1 MAAEK
6 LDRTVVRTATALV
19 VGALA
24 VVFDTTILSIALH
37 SLATDLHTDVAHI
50 QWVTTG
56 YLLALAATVP
66 LSAWCL
72 ARFGG
77 KRVWMVAL
85 AIFLVGSVLSGLA
98 WNADSLI
105 AFRVLQGVGGGLMLP
120 VMTTMVMEVAGGKQL
135 GRVSAVIGLPAM
147 AGPVLGPV
155 LGGAILALGDWRWIF
170 WVNIPFCVAGLIL
183 AWRMLPA
190 DRGRDPRRRLDI
202 VGVLLLV
209 PGLAGLLLGLSDS
222 VLDGGFARLDAWI
235 PLVAGAALVAGFA
248 FWALHRRG
256 DALVDVRLLTVRSVW
271 SASTLLFLS
280 GVALYGA
287 MLLLPLFFQQVR
299 GTDALGAG
307 LLLVPQGLGTLACR
321 PLAGRL
327 IDRIGARWI
336 TVVGFAIVAVSTVP
350 FAFGLPALADPL
362 LLVALFVR
370 GFGLGAVT
378 MPLMVAS
385 YQGLSGERIA
395 HSSILT
401 RTAQQLGGSFG
412 TALFAVLLQAAV
424 QGGASLPAAFDLAF
438 WVASGATVLGVGISL
453 VLPAGGPGASGR
465 RGTTGSPAPVAEA
478 EPASAIPVRGA

>member
-1 MAAEK
+1 MKQK
-6 LDRTVVRTATALV
+6 LDPAVVRTATALV

-24 VVFDTTILSIALH
+24 VVFDTTILSVALH
-37 SLATDLHTDVAHI
+37 TLAGELRTTVAQI

-72 ARFGG
+72 ARWGG
-77 KRVWMVAL
+77 KRVWMAAL
-85 AIFLVGSVLSGLA
+85 AIFLIGSILSGAA
-98 WNADSLI
+98 WNAEALI

-120 VMTTMVMEVAGGKQL
+120 VMTTMVMEVAGGRNL
-135 GRVSAVIGLPAM
+135 GRVSAVVGLPAM
-147 AGPVLGPV
+147 AGPILGPV
-155 LGGAILALGDWRWIF
+155 LGGLILALGDWRWIF
-170 WVNIPFCVAGLIL
+170 WVNIPFSVAGLIL

-190 DRGRDPRRRLDI
+190 DRGRDPKRRLDV

-222 VLDGGFARLDAWI
+222 VLDGGFARLDAWA
-235 PLVAGAALVAGFA
+235 PLAVGAVLVAA
-248 FWALHRRG
+248 FVGWALRRRG
-256 DALVDVRLLTVRSVW
+256 AALVDVRLLRVRSVW

-280 GVALYGA
+280 SVALYGA
-287 MLLLPLFFQQVR
+287 MLLLPLFWQQLR

-307 LLLVPQGLGTLACR
+307 LLLIPQGLGTLACR

-336 TVVGFAIVAVSTVP
+336 ALAGFGIVAVSTVP
-350 FAFGLPALADPL
+350 FALSPVQAADPL

-370 GFGLGAVT
+370 GFGLGAIT
-378 MPLMVAS
+378 MPLMVVS
-385 YQGLSGERIA
+385 YQGLAGEDIA

-412 TALFAVLLQAAV
+412 TALFAVLLQAGL
-424 QGGASLPAAFDLAF
+424 QGGASLQGAFDTAF
-438 WVASGATVLGVGISL
+438 WVATGATVIGVVISL
-453 VLPAGGPGASGR
+453 VLPSGGPARTQAGR
-465 RGTTGSPAPVAEA
+465 AAPAPVS
-478 EPASAIPVRGA
+478 EPGTQPEPEPVREG

>member
-1 MAAEK
+1 MTEK
-6 LDRTVVRTATALV
+6 LDKTVVRTATALV

-24 VVFDTTILSIALH
+24 VVFDTTILSVALH
-37 SLATDLHTDVAHI
+37 TLAADLHTSVAQI

-85 AIFLVGSVLSGLA
+85 AIFLAGSILSGLA

-120 VMTTMVMEVAGGKQL
+120 VMTTLVMEVAGGRQL

-155 LGGAILALGDWRWIF
+155 IGGLILALGDWRWIF
-170 WVNIPFCVAGLIL
+170 WVNIPFTVVGLLL
-183 AWRMLPA
+183 AWRMLPS
-190 DRGRDPRRRLDI
+190 DRGRDPKRRLDI
-202 VGVLLLV
+202 VGVVLLV

-222 VLDGGFARLDAWI
+222 VLAGGFSRVDAWL
-235 PLVAGAALVAGFA
+235 PLSVGVALVVAFV
-248 FWALHRRG
+248 FWALRRRG
-256 DALVDVRLLTVRSVW
+256 DALVDVRLLRVRSVW

-280 GVALYGA
+280 SVALYGA
-287 MLLLPLFFQQVR
+287 MLLLPLFWQQVR

-321 PLAGRL
+321 PIAGRL
-327 IDRIGARWI
+327 IDRVGARWI
-336 TVVGFAIVAVSTVP
+336 AVAGFAIVGVATVP
-350 FAFGLPALADPL
+350 FALGPAPAADPL

-385 YQGLSGERIA
+385 YQGLAGEQIA

-412 TALFAVLLQAAV
+412 TALFAVLLQSAV
-424 QGGASLPAAFDLAF
+424 QGGASLTGAFELAF
-438 WVASGATVLGVGISL
+438 WVATAATLLGVGISF
-453 VLPAGGPGASGR
+453 VLPSARPSQAQAAQAVPLPQAPVTAGS
-465 RGTTGSPAPVAEA
+465 GSPRPAP
-478 EPASAIPVRGA
+478 

>member
-24 VVFDTTILSIALH
+24 VVFDTTILSVALH
-37 SLATDLHTDVAHI
+37 TLATDLHTTVAQI

-77 KRVWMVAL
+77 KRVWMAAL
-85 AIFLVGSVLSGLA
+85 AIFLAGSILSGLA
-98 WNADSLI
+98 WNADALI

-120 VMTTMVMEVAGGKQL
+120 VMTTMVMEVAGGRQL

-155 LGGAILALGDWRWIF
+155 IGGLILALGDWRWVF
-170 WVNIPFCVAGLIL
+170 WVNIPFSVAGLIL
-183 AWRMLPA
+183 AWRMLPS
-190 DRGRDPRRRLDI
+190 DRGRDPRRRLDV

-209 PGLAGLLLGLSDS
+209 PGLAGILLGLSDS
-222 VLDGGFARLDAWI
+222 VLDGGLARMDAWL
-235 PLVAGAALVAGFA
+235 PLVAGVLLVVA
-248 FWALHRRG
+248 FVLWALHRRG
-256 DALVDVRLLTVRSVW
+256 DALVDVRLLRVRTVW

-280 GVALYGA
+280 SVALYGA
-287 MLLLPLFFQQVR
+287 MLLLPLYFQEVR
-299 GTDALGAG
+299 GTSALGAG

-327 IDRIGARWI
+327 IDRVGARWI
-336 TVVGFAIVAVSTVP
+336 ALAGFAIVAVSTVP
-350 FAFGLPALADPL
+350 FALSPAPSADPL

-370 GFGLGAVT
+370 GFGLGAIT

-385 YQGLSGERIA
+385 FQGLAGEQLA

-424 QGGASLPAAFDLAF
+424 QGGASVASAFDTAF
-438 WVASGATVLGVGISL
+438 WVASGATALGVLIAF
-453 VLPAGGPGASGR
+453 VLPSGGPARERVAAAAPAGGGQAVTAASGSPR
-465 RGTTGSPAPVAEA
+465 PAP
-478 EPASAIPVRGA
+478 

>member
-1 MAAEK
+1 MAEK

-24 VVFDTTILSIALH
+24 VVFDTTILSVALH
-37 SLATDLHTDVAHI
+37 TLAVDLHTSVAEI

-66 LSAWCL
+66 LSAWLL

-85 AIFLVGSVLSGLA
+85 AIFLIGSILSGLA
-98 WNADSLI
+98 WNAESLI
-105 AFRVLQGVGGGLMLP
+105 GFRVLQGVGGGLMLP
-120 VMTTMVMEVAGGKQL
+120 VMTTLVMEVAGGKQL

-155 LGGAILALGDWRWIF
+155 LGGLILALGDWRWIF
-170 WVNIPFCVAGLIL
+170 WVNIPFTVAGLLL
-183 AWRMLPA
+183 AWRMLPS
-190 DRGRDPRRRLDI
+190 DRGRDPRRRLDV

-209 PGLAGLLLGLSDS
+209 PGLAGLLLGLSNS
-222 VLDGGFARLDAWI
+222 VQPGGFGRLDAWL
-235 PLVAGAALVAGFA
+235 PLAGGAVLVGAFAL
-248 FWALHRRG
+248 WALRRRG
-256 DALVDVRLLTVRSVW
+256 AALVDVRLLRVRSVW
-271 SASTLLFLS
+271 SASALLFLS
-280 GVALYGA
+280 SVALYGA

-327 IDRIGARWI
+327 IDRVGARWI
-336 TVVGFAIVAVSTVP
+336 AVVGFAIVAVATVP
-350 FAFGLPALADPL
+350 FALSPSPAADPV

-370 GFGLGAVT
+370 GFGLGAIT

-385 YQGLSGERIA
+385 YQGLAGEQIA

-424 QGGASLPAAFDLAF
+424 QGGAGLTGAFDLAF
-438 WVASGATVLGVGISL
+438 WIASGATALGVGISF
-453 VLPAGGPGASGR
+453 VLPSAGSAKAAAASAPAPAPA
-465 RGTTGSPAPVAEA
+465 PAPVTAA
-478 EPASAIPVRGA
+478 SGSPRPAR

>member
-1 MAAEK
+1 MAEK
-6 LDRTVVRTATALV
+6 LDRAVVRTATALV
-19 VGALA
+19 IGALA
-24 VVFDTTILSIALH
+24 VVFDTTILSVALH
-37 SLATDLHTDVAHI
+37 TLSIDLHTTVAQI

-66 LSAWCL
+66 LSAWLL

-85 AIFLVGSVLSGLA
+85 AIFLAGSILSGLA

-120 VMTTMVMEVAGGKQL
+120 VMTTLVMEVAGGKQL

-155 LGGAILALGDWRWIF
+155 IGGAILALGDWRWVF
-170 WVNIPFCVAGLIL
+170 WVNIPFSVAGLIL
-183 AWRMLPA
+183 AWRMLPS
-190 DRGRDPRRRLDI
+190 DRGRDPKRRLDV

-209 PGLAGLLLGLSDS
+209 PGLAGILLGLSDS
-222 VLDGGFARLDAWI
+222 VLDGGFARLDAWL
-235 PLVAGAALVAGFA
+235 PLTAGAVLVAVFA
-248 FWALHRRG
+248 FWAIHRRG
-256 DALVDVRLLTVRSVW
+256 EALVDVRLLKVRTVW

-287 MLLLPLFFQQVR
+287 MLLLPLFFQQIR

-336 TVVGFAIVAVSTVP
+336 AVAGFAIVAVATVP
-350 FAFGLPALADPL
+350 FAMSPGSSAEPL

-370 GFGLGAVT
+370 GFGLGAIT

-385 YQGLSGERIA
+385 YQGLEGEQIA
-395 HSSILT
+395 HSSVLT

-412 TALFAVLLQAAV
+412 TALFAVLLQSAV
-424 QGGASLPAAFDLAF
+424 QGGASITAAFDTAF
-438 WVASGATVLGVGISL
+438 WVAVGATVLGVVISL
-453 VLPAGGPGASGR
+453 VLPSAGPSRAPAA
-465 RGTTGSPAPVAEA
+465 TTTPAPLA
-478 EPASAIPVRGA
+478 EPDAVDAR

>member
-1 MAAEK
+1 MAEK

-19 VGALA
+19 IGALA
-24 VVFDTTILSIALH
+24 VVFDTTILSVALH
-37 SLATDLHTDVAHI
+37 TLATDLHTSVAQI

-72 ARFGG
+72 ARWGG

-85 AIFLVGSVLSGLA
+85 AIFLAGSILSGLA
-98 WNADSLI
+98 WNAESLI
-105 AFRVLQGVGGGLMLP
+105 AFRVIQGVGGGLMLP
-120 VMTTMVMEVAGGKQL
+120 VMMTMMMEVAGGRQL
-135 GRVSAVIGLPAM
+135 GRVSAVVGLPAM
-147 AGPVLGPV
+147 AGPILGPV
-155 LGGAILALGDWRWIF
+155 VGGLILALGDWRWVF
-170 WVNIPFCVAGLIL
+170 WVNIPFSVLGLIL
-183 AWRMLPA
+183 AWRMLPS
-190 DRGRDPRRRLDI
+190 DRGRDPRRRLDV

-222 VLDGGFARLDAWI
+222 VLNGGFARLDAWL
-235 PLVAGAALVAGFA
+235 PLVVGAVLVAA
-248 FWALHRRG
+248 FVLWALRKRG
-256 DALVDVRLLTVRSVW
+256 DALVDVRLLKVRTVW
-271 SASTLLFLS
+271 SASILLFLS

-287 MLLLPLFFQQVR
+287 MLLLPLFWQEQR

-336 TVVGFAIVAVSTVP
+336 TVVGFAIVAVSTIP
-350 FAFGLPALADPL
+350 FALGPTAAADPL

-370 GFGLGAVT
+370 GFGLGAIT

-385 YQGLSGERIA
+385 YQGLEREQIA

-424 QGGASLPAAFDLAF
+424 QGGSSLSSAFDTAF
-438 WVASGATVLGVGISL
+438 WVAVGATVLGVGISF
-453 VLPAGGPGASGR
+453 VLPSGR
-465 RGTTGSPAPVAEA
+465 SKAAEAAPAPVV
-478 EPASAIPVRGA
+478 PAAQPERVRGA

>member
-1 MAAEK
+1 MTADK

-37 SLATDLHTDVAHI
+37 SLAADLHTDVAHI

-66 LSAWCL
+66 LSAWAL

-77 KRVWMVAL
+77 KRVWMAAL
-85 AIFLVGSVLSGLA
+85 AVFLAGSVLSGLA
-98 WNADSLI
+98 WDADSLI

-120 VMTTMVMEVAGGKQL
+120 VMTTMIMEVAGGKQL
-135 GRVSAVIGLPAM
+135 GRVSAIVGLPAM

-155 LGGAILALGDWRWIF
+155 LGGVILALGDWRWVF
-170 WVNIPFCVAGLIL
+170 WVNIPFCVVGLLL
-183 AWRMLPA
+183 AWRMLPS

-235 PLVAGAALVAGFA
+235 PLIGGALLVAGFA
-248 FWALHRRG
+248 LWAVHRAG
-256 DALVDVRLLTVRSVW
+256 EALVDVRLLRIRSVW

-280 GVALYGA
+280 SVALYGA

-307 LLLVPQGLGTLACR
+307 LLLVPQGLGMLACR
-321 PLAGRL
+321 PLVGRL

-336 TVVGFAIVAVSTVP
+336 TVVGLAVVALATVP
-350 FAFGLPALADPL
+350 FALWLPASADPL

-385 YQGLSGERIA
+385 YQQLSGEQIA

-412 TALFAVLLQAAV
+412 TAVFAVLLQAAV
-424 QGGASLPAAFDLAF
+424 AGGASPSGAFDAAF
-438 WVASGATVLGVGISL
+438 WVAAGATVLGVAIAFA
-453 VLPAGGPGASGR
+453 LPSGSAAGAGKQHRAV
-465 RGTTGSPAPVAEA
+465 PAPVETARA
-478 EPASAIPVRGA
+478 R

>member
-1 MAAEK
+1 MAEK

-19 VGALA
+19 IGALA
-24 VVFDTTILSIALH
+24 VVFDTTILSVALH
-37 SLATDLHTDVAHI
+37 TLASDLHTTVAQI

-56 YLLALAATVP
+56 YLLALAASVP

-72 ARFGG
+72 ARWGG

-85 AIFLVGSVLSGLA
+85 AIFLAGSVLSGLA

-120 VMTTMVMEVAGGKQL
+120 VMTTMVMEVAGGRQL

-147 AGPVLGPV
+147 AGPILGPV
-155 LGGAILALGDWRWIF
+155 IGGLILALGDWRWVF
-170 WVNIPFCVAGLIL
+170 WVNIPFSIAGLLL
-183 AWRMLPA
+183 AWRMLPS
-190 DRGRDPRRRLDI
+190 DRGRDPKRRLDLI
-202 VGVLLLV
+202 GVLLLV

-222 VLDGGFARLDAWI
+222 VLDGGFARLDAWL
-235 PLVAGAALVAGFA
+235 PLVAGAVLVAAFA
-248 FWALHRRG
+248 FWALRRKG
-256 DALVDVRLLTVRSVW
+256 AALVDVRLLRVRSVW

-280 GVALYGA
+280 SVALYGA
-287 MLLLPLFFQQVR
+287 MLLLPLFWQQAR

-321 PLAGRL
+321 PIAGRL

-336 TVVGFAIVAVSTVP
+336 AVAGFAVVAVATIP
-350 FAFGLPALADPL
+350 FALGPTSAADPL

-370 GFGLGAVT
+370 GFGLGAIT

-385 YQGLSGERIA
+385 YQGLAGEQIA

-424 QGGASLPAAFDLAF
+424 QGGASVSSAFDTAF
-438 WVASGATVLGVGISL
+438 WVATAATVLGVGIAF
-453 VLPAGGPGASGR
+453 VLPSPARA
-465 RGTTGSPAPVAEA
+465 TADDAVPAPVA
-478 EPASAIPVRGA
+478 PAPVEIRGA

>member
-1 MAAEK
+1 MTAEK

-37 SLATDLHTDVAHI
+37 SLAADLHTDVARI

-77 KRVWMVAL
+77 KRVWMAAL
-85 AIFLVGSVLSGLA
+85 AIFLAGSVLSGLA
-98 WNADSLI
+98 WDADSLI

-120 VMTTMVMEVAGGKQL
+120 VMTTMIMEVAGGKQL
-135 GRVSAVIGLPAM
+135 GRVSAIVGLPAM

-155 LGGAILALGDWRWIF
+155 LGGAILALGDWRWVF
-170 WVNIPFCVAGLIL
+170 WVNIPFCLVGLLL
-183 AWRMLPA
+183 AWRMLPS

-222 VLDGGFARLDAWI
+222 VLDGGFARPDAWI
-235 PLVAGAALVAGFA
+235 PLVAGALLVAVFVL
-248 FWALHRRG
+248 WAARRKG
-256 DALVDVRLLTVRSVW
+256 AALVDVRLLRVRSVW

-307 LLLVPQGLGTLACR
+307 LLLVPQGLGMLVCR
-321 PLAGRL
+321 PLVGRL
-327 IDRIGARWI
+327 VDRIGARWI
-336 TVVGFAIVAVSTVP
+336 TVVGFAVVAVATVP
-350 FAFGLPALADPL
+350 FALGLPASADPL
-362 LLVALFVR
+362 LLVTLFVR

-385 YQGLSGERIA
+385 YQQLSGEQIA

-412 TALFAVLLQAAV
+412 TAIFAVLLQAALA
-424 QGGASLPAAFDLAF
+424 GGATLGGAFDSAF
-438 WVASGATVLGVGISL
+438 WAAVGVTVLGVVIAFA
-453 VLPAGGPGASGR
+453 LPAGSPTSGAPAAEAA
-465 RGTTGSPAPVAEA
+465 PAPVETAQA
-478 EPASAIPVRGA
+478 H

>member
-1 MAAEK
+1 MADK

-24 VVFDTTILSIALH
+24 VVFDTTILSVALH
-37 SLATDLHTDVAHI
+37 TLATDLHTTVAQI

-77 KRVWMVAL
+77 KRVWMAAL
-85 AIFLVGSVLSGLA
+85 AIFLAGSILSGLA
-98 WNADSLI
+98 WNAESLI
-105 AFRVLQGVGGGLMLP
+105 AFRVFQGVGGGLMLP
-120 VMTTMVMEVAGGKQL
+120 VMTTMVMEVAGGRQL

-155 LGGAILALGDWRWIF
+155 LGGLILALGDWRWIF
-170 WVNIPFCVAGLIL
+170 WVNIPFSVAGLLL

-190 DRGRDPRRRLDI
+190 DRGRDPKRRLDL

-222 VLDGGFARLDAWI
+222 VLIGGFGRLDAWL
-235 PLVAGAALVAGFA
+235 PLVAGAALVAA
-248 FWALHRRG
+248 FVWWALRQRG
-256 DALVDVRLLTVRSVW
+256 AALVDVRLLRVRSVW

-280 GVALYGA
+280 SVALYGA

-327 IDRIGARWI
+327 IDRVGARWI
-336 TVVGFAIVAVSTVP
+336 ALAGFAIVAVSTVP
-350 FAFGLPALADPL
+350 FALSPASAADPL
-362 LLVALFVR
+362 LLVALFIR
-370 GFGLGAVT
+370 GFGLGAIT

-385 YQGLSGERIA
+385 YQGLAGEQIA

-424 QGGASLPAAFDLAF
+424 EGGASLSGAFDLAF
-438 WVASGATVLGVGISL
+438 WVASGATLLGVGISF
-453 VLPAGGPGASGR
+453 VLPSAKAVQAQATAPAAPTPAAVTAASGSPR
-465 RGTTGSPAPVAEA
+465 PAP
-478 EPASAIPVRGA
+478 

>member
-1 MAAEK
+1 MAEK

-24 VVFDTTILSIALH
+24 VVFDTTILSVALH
-37 SLATDLHTDVAHI
+37 TLANDLHSSVAQI

-66 LSAWCL
+66 LSAWVL
-72 ARFGG
+72 ARYGG
-77 KRVWMVAL
+77 KRVWMTAL
-85 AIFLVGSVLSGLA
+85 AIFLAGSILSGLA

-155 LGGAILALGDWRWIF
+155 IGGLILALGDWRWVF
-170 WVNIPFCVAGLIL
+170 WVNIPFSVIGLVL
-183 AWRMLPA
+183 AWRMLPS
-190 DRGRDPRRRLDI
+190 DRGRDPKRRLDI

-222 VLDGGFARLDAWI
+222 VLDGGFARADAWI
-235 PLVAGAALVAGFA
+235 PLVAGALLVVA
-248 FWALHRRG
+248 FILWALRKRG
-256 DALVDVRLLTVRSVW
+256 DALVDVRLLRVRSVW

-280 GVALYGA
+280 SVALYGA
-287 MLLLPLFFQQVR
+287 MLLLPLFWQEVR

-307 LLLVPQGLGTLACR
+307 LLLIPQGLGTLACR

-336 TVVGFAIVAVSTVP
+336 ALAGFAIVAVSTVP
-350 FAFGLPALADPL
+350 FALSPASAADPF

-370 GFGLGAVT
+370 GFGLGAIT

-424 QGGASLPAAFDLAF
+424 RGGASLATAFDLAF

-453 VLPAGGPGASGR
+453 VLPAGGPAMSSR
-465 RGTTGSPAPVAEA
+465 RETPGTPAPVAEA
-478 EPASAIPVRGA
+478 ERAPRSPVRGG

>member
-6 LDRTVVRTATALV
+6 LERTVVRTATALV
-19 VGALA
+19 TGALA

-37 SLATDLHTDVAHI
+37 SLTTDLHTDVAHI

-155 LGGAILALGDWRWIF
+155 LGGLILAFGDWRWVF
-170 WVNIPFCVAGLIL
+170 WVNIPFCVAGLVL
-183 AWRMLPA
+183 AWRMLPS

-235 PLVAGAALVAGFA
+235 PLVGGAALVAGFA
-248 FWALHRRG
+248 LWALHRRG
-256 DALVDVRLLTVRSVW
+256 DALVDVRLLKVRSVW

-350 FAFGLPALADPL
+350 FAFGLPASADPL
-362 LLVALFVR
+362 LLVALFAR

-385 YQGLSGERIA
+385 YQGLAGEQIA

-412 TALFAVLLQAAV
+412 TAIFAVLLQAAV
-424 QGGASLPAAFDLAF
+424 LGGSTLGGAFQSAF
-438 WVASGATVLGVGISL
+438 WVAVGATVLGVAIAF
-453 VLPAGGPGASGR
+453 VLPGGPTRAAAVAAAQPVPEPVVEPGA
-465 RGTTGSPAPVAEA
+465 TA
-478 EPASAIPVRGA
+478 VRGG